1 MKKLFFFLAALM
13 LSFTAQAKVTII
25 SPDAE
30 NDALRLAVHYAED
43 GDIIEMT
50 EGTYVQCN
58 NGYVAFDGKAVTVRA
73 AEGANVILQP
83 QVRITL
89 ENGGK
94 ATFQN
99 IKIDASRI
107 HDLADW
113 YEHVFY
119 AADATEGK
127 ALVMEGCEFY
137 GFNLNKSAI
146 YSKADNKLDL
156 CKINNC
162 YFYNNVKSCLF
173 FEGSSLG
180 ELEVTNSTFANIATD
195 ASGYYAGV
203 IDVRN
208 ADAKVN
214 IDHCTFYNCLLIN
227 TDYAAITMKGPK
239 KDNVTISNN
248 IFMLPES
255 TDGQRAIRND
265 VEATNCMTFNYVKDN
280 GGIHSSVTQT
290 NCQLNVDPKFV
301 DAPNGNYALAEG
313 SPAIGAATDGS
324 NLGDPRWNKP
334 AVVEPTYEV
343 MELTMTNLKVSNEG
357 EATGL
362 WAADLSNGIE
372 VMLFLDAEGNLMP
385 ESSINVNW
393 MDYPV
398 TGTVEK
404 SYSEEL
410 GTDVYV
416 AVLYV
421 ALGDSNYKLTI
432 TMYYVPVEATP
443 VVVENATIDDQ
454 SETAGFMYMKGEWTD
469 AEGTVYPV
477 TAEVPNFDATVA
489 EAVYENVT
497 VTVGGMGDNDPWLG
511 FVQGDVTITIV
522 ENVVT
527 LVGTAMSS
535 WDGLVLDVTISGKL
549 AQDPTGV
556 ENING
561 AIAPV
566 KMIENGQIFI
576 IRNGVKFN
584 AQGAIVK

>member
-1 MKKLFFFLAALM
+1 MKKLFFFIAALT
-13 LSFTAQAKVTII
+13 LTFTAQATVVEC
-25 SPDAE
+25 SPNTNAIAWWLTQGDT
-30 NDALRLAVHYAED
+30 LVLADGEYVED
-43 GDIIEMT
+43 YSIT
-50 EGTYVQCN
+50 
-58 NGYVAFDGKAVTVRA
+58 FDKPGVCVKA
-73 AEGANVILQP
+73 AEGAKPVIKLTGEWTVFKLTATTTFDGITFDGGNVAKYFLATTGAEAG
-83 QVRITL
+83 TL
-89 ENGGK
+89 TLTNCEFKNW
-94 ATFQN
+94 AYWAISNQFESAAS
-99 IKIDASRI
+99 IDSVI
-107 HDLADW
+107 VDNCLFHDGLGSAIRFND
-113 YEHVFY
+113 
-119 AADATEGK
+119 AAPEGK
-127 ALVMEGCEFY
+127 H
-137 GFNLNKSAI
+137 
-146 YSKADNKLDL
+146 
-156 CKINNC
+156 
-162 YFYNNVKSCLF
+162 SCNYLK
-173 FEGSSLG
+173 
-180 ELEVTNSTFANIATD
+180 VTNSTFYNIVSTEYAAVIQANSNGEATGEQNEVIIDHITLYNFDASQLGAIAMRKSSKLSITNSIIATPENKD
-195 ASGYYAGV
+195 QYAFYIYGGNVENTLYFNGKAKSGPTY
-203 IDVRN
+203 
-208 ADAKVN
+208 
-214 IDHCTFYNCLLIN
+214 
-227 TDYAAITMKGPK
+227 
-239 KDNVTISNN
+239 
-248 IFMLPES
+248 
-255 TDGQRAIRND
+255 
-265 VEATNCMTFNYVKDN
+265 TNCIEGKD
-280 GGIHSSVTQT
+280 
-290 NCQLNVDPKFV
+290 PMFV
-301 DAPNGNYALAEG
+301 DAANGNFALAEG
-313 SPAIGAATDGS
+313 SPALGAATDGS

-535 WDGLVLDVTISGKL
+535 WDDLVLDVTISGKL